1 MNIIE
6 LRKLIFKLQQEDPI
20 GNDKLIRFYQQ
31 KDRELLYK
39 LNEEINEK
47 LKTISPFISHR
58 YNVR

>member
-31 KDRELLYK
+31 KDRELINK